1 MNIII
6 KKGTDKPIYMQIKEQ
21 IQRMILTNKIPPGYS
36 LPPERKLAAMLG
48 VNRST
53 VLKAYQELKAY
64 GFIDSHIGKGTFV
77 LRVGHEN
84 NLRPARQI
92 NTISWYQF
100 FNKRFSEMNESIISS
115 IMDISGG
122 SNMISFAGG
131 IAAPELYPIK
141 QIEEIYKELLKE
153 SAAEMLQNTAVEG
166 YYPLR
171 ESIGKLLMER
181 GINAPTK
188 EIMILSGSQQGLDY
202 ASRVFLEAGDT
213 VIVEEPTYLGAIQI
227 FRSHGIRVIGVPVD
241 GQGICTDILE
251 SYLIRL
257 KPKLIYTLPTYQ
269 NPTGIV
275 MSMERRY
282 KLLDLAY
289 RYQIPI
295 IEDDPYGEL
304 RYDGDFLPPLKALDK
319 YGYVIYLSTFSKT
332 LFMGF
337 RIGWIV
343 ASPQVISKFALMK
356 QFTDLQANT
365 TSQWVLDSFLRK
377 GFYQSHLSKVQKEY
391 KVKRDIMNEALK
403 KYNPFNI
410 QWYKPNGGF
419 YIWCRLPDE
428 IRQSVLIGKA
438 AKKGISYIPG
448 EAFSLDGAA
457 YRNYIRLNYT
467 YASHEQIVEGIKRL
481 MEAVQESVSEST
493 GSASKAE
500 HNKRPLV

>member
-1 MNIII
+1 MNITI
-6 KKGTDKPIYMQIKEQ
+6 KKGSDKPIYMQIKEQ
-21 IQRMILTNKIPPGYS
+21 IQSMIVTKKIPPGYS

-53 VLKAYQELKAY
+53 VLKAYQELKADE
-64 GFIDSHIGKGTFV
+64 FIESHIGKGTFV
-77 LRVGHEN
+77 LQGGCEEN
-84 NLRPARQI
+84 LYTAKQI

-100 FNKRFSEMNESIISS
+100 FNKRYAEMNESIISN
-115 IMDISGG
+115 IMDIS
-122 SNMISFAGG
+122 SQSSMISFAGG
-131 IAAPELYPIK
+131 IAAPEFYPIK
-141 QIEEIYKELLKE
+141 QIEEIYKELLKK
-153 SAAEMLQNTAVEG
+153 SAEEILQNTAVEG

-181 GINAPTK
+181 GINVLTK
-188 EIMILSGSQQGLDY
+188 DIMILSGSQQGLDY
-202 ASRVFLEAGDT
+202 ASRIFLDAGDT
-213 VIVEEPTYLGAIQI
+213 VIAEEPTYLGAIQI
-227 FRSHGIRVIGVPVD
+227 FRSYGVRVIGVPVD

-251 SYLIRL
+251 SYLIRF

-289 RYQIPI
+289 RYQIPV

-319 YGYVIYLSTFSKT
+319 HGYVIYLSTFSKT

-337 RIGWIV
+337 RVGWV
-343 ASPQVISKFALMK
+343 AAYPEVISKFALLK

-365 TSQWVLDSFLRK
+365 PSQWVLDNFLRK
-377 GFYQSHLSKVQKEY
+377 GFYQSHLSRVLKEY
-391 KVKRDIMNEALK
+391 KIKRDIMDEALRK
-403 KYNPFNI
+403 FNPYDI
-410 QWYKPNGGF
+410 QWHKPNGGF

-438 AKKGISYIPG
+438 AKKGVSYVPG
-448 EAFSLDGAA
+448 EAFCSNGGVH
-457 YRNYIRLNYT
+457 RNYIRLNYT
-467 YASHEQIVEGIKRL
+467 YASPEQIVEGIERL
-481 MEAVQESVSEST
+481 MEAVKESVGEGT
-493 GSASKAE
+493 GSTVE
-500 HNKRPLV
+500 VGYNKRPLV